1 MKLLDNKI
9 VKIGELEFPVRITNR
24 AMIEYENMTGSN
36 ISKLNGT
43 MNIIQL
49 FYCTAKA
56 GAKSLGKEFI
66 YTFEDFLDTIDDY
79 YEDVITE
86 FTKALTSESGGEGKK
101 AQQKK

>member
-1 MKLLDNKI
+1 
-9 VKIGELEFPVRITNR
+9 
-24 AMIEYENMTGSN
+24 
-36 ISKLNGT
+36 

-66 YTFEDFLDTIDDY
+66 YTFEEFLDTIDDY

-86 FTKALTSESGGEGKK
+86 FTKALTSSREVMKK
-101 AQQKK
+101 NRRPSTNT

>member
-9 VKIGELEFPVRITNR
+9 VKVGEIEFPIRITNR
-24 AMIEYENMTGSN
+24 AMIEYEALTGST
-36 ISKLNGT
+36 IDKLKGT
-43 MNIIQL
+43 EQIIKF

-56 GAKSLGKEFI
+56 GAKALGKAFI